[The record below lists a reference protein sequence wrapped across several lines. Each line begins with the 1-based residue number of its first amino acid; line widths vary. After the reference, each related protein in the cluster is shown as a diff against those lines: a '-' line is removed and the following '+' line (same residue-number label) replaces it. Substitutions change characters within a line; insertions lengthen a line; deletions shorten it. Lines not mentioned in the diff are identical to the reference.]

1 MDVFC
6 RTKWPLITRKFS
18 TTIIP
23 TQKTVFH
30 SLTRST
36 VSIQQ
41 SVQNGHFRT
50 SLAE

>member
-1 MDVFC
+1 MNVFC

-18 TTIIP
+18 TTIISDAV
-23 TQKTVFH
+23 TVFH
-30 SLTRST
+30 SLTWST